1 MDRVSF
7 ALEKVFQYGTVK
19 THSSYINMSKE
30 VKQNTEYFIVNMD
43 PSHLTR
49 HNLWDGQWLEKRYPE
64 RFDAFNPIIY
74 VH

>member
-1 MDRVSF
+1 MG
-7 ALEKVFQYGTVK
+7 LK
-19 THSSYINMSKE
+19 
-30 VKQNTEYFIVNMD
+30 VKQNTKYVIVNVD
-43 PSHLTR
+43 PLYLTR